1 MKLQYTCSRGS
12 DNIDSI
18 SPAPTAMPANRAR
31 AAEAGQGLRREQAL
45 GLRSADTSLA
55 ATRGTGGGGAG
66 LQLARLNDSGFDGLN
81 SRQDL

>member
-1 MKLQYTCSRGS
+1 
-12 DNIDSI
+12 
-18 SPAPTAMPANRAR
+18 MPANRAR

-66 LQLARLNDSGFDGLN
+66 LQLAS
-81 SRQDL
+81 